1 MDSSDFRPDSE
12 EDSVSVSVSRGKR
25 LRPLQLLACA
35 ILAEV
40 AASLAMQAAVD
51 QPCWYMAV
59 VVGYAIGF
67 VLLVFILKSGMAIG
81 VAYGIWGA
89 SGVALTALSA
99 ALLFGQTPSAIT
111 IAGIALVAVG
121 VIMVESGSQR
131 AQRSI
136 TQETA

>member
-1 MDSSDFRPDSE
+1 MCSSNERPDE
-12 EDSVSVSVSRGKR
+12 QVQFGPAAAARIERR
-25 LRPLQLLACA
+25 RPLQLLACA
-35 ILAEV
+35 IVAEV

-51 QPCWYMAV
+51 RPWWYVAV
-59 VVGYAIGF
+59 VIGYAIGF
-67 VLLVFILKSGMAIG
+67 ILLVLILKSGMAIG

-99 ALLFGQTPSAIT
+99 AFLFGQIPSATT
-111 IAGIALVAVG
+111 IAGIALVAAG

-136 TQETA
+136 AQESA